1 MFIRQFNALLFM
13 ENVIWFTIKVIFIL
27 SRMSRIGTNY
37 TNMIENIRVI
47 RDNISLYKAYD
58 RRIYE
63 IVILFSNMT
72 I

>member
-1 MFIRQFNALLFM
+1 VFIRQFNALLFM